1 MHFQDIIPSELEV
14 GEGEDVLV
22 GEGEGEGEGV
32 LVGEGEGEGEF
43 GAEGGTVN
51 GGEDNTKN
59 KEQK

>member
-1 MHFQDIIPSELEV
+1 M

-22 GEGEGEGEGV
+22 GEGEGEGV
-32 LVGEGEGEGEF
+32 LVGVGEGEGDGEL